1 MYRIRGMGSL
11 FLRIRAWWETADRT
25 QKVVTVV
32 GGGLLAFLVAVT
44 TYIASKP
51 KMELLYGGLDAA
63 DQGTVA
69 QELQKLGIP
78 VEVDERG
85 NVRVPSNLVAEAR
98 GKLAVAGK
106 QPKSGHAGF
115 ADLPGLGPMSTPRIE
130 QESIRRAIEGELA
143 TTIESLEGIRAARVH
158 ITTGSDSPFL
168 TEELAPSASVA
179 ITEEPGAILSEQRA
193 QAIAQIVAR
202 AVNGMQ
208 PSQVTVIDSMGMI
221 RWDGAAAQGANGMG
235 DRKVA
240 AQIAE
245 SQRIERDLQRK
256 LDAAFG
262 PGNTLVSAQVEMDF
276 DKRRIETVE
285 RTPSDTPVSTEQNT
299 ETMGGT
305 SGAIAGPGGVA
316 GTTANTPGAP
326 GAQPGIGSTPT
337 YTGQQKSTTYQPDA
351 KVNSTFTEK
360 ATGEII
366 RMSISVLADT
376 KKIKDTS
383 AVQAFLDAYLGPRA
397 AQPDKFTAAVTSVEF
412 DRSAAEAESKAN
424 AEAGSRARMQQIISL
439 LPIAALLVV
448 GFLVVKAIGKVA
460 KEQNVLVHALPDGRI
475 VTAGAAGGSYAMPEL
490 AARTGGSTQSLAADS
505 RSESHSETPGLRIR
519 DAEPEIEEVD
529 AIRQKLNVPLEQIKR
544 MAHDRPD
551 TVAMLLKT
559 WLLEE
564 RR

>member
-1 MYRIRGMGSL
+1 MGSL

-32 GGGLLAFLVAVT
+32 GGGLLAFLVGIT

-51 KMELLYGGLDAA
+51 KMDLLYGGLDAT

-85 NVRVPSNLVAEAR
+85 NVRVPSNLIAEAR

-143 TTIESLEGIRAARVH
+143 TTIESLEGIRSARVH

-168 TEELAPSASVA
+168 TEERAPSASVA
-179 ITEEPGAILSEQRA
+179 ITEEPGAILSDQRA

-202 AVNGMQ
+202 SVSGMK
-208 PSQVTVIDSMGMI
+208 PSQVTVIDSMGTI
-221 RWDGAAAQGANGMG
+221 RWDGASSEGANGMG
-235 DRKVA
+235 DRKIA

-245 SQRIERDLQRK
+245 GQRIERELQRK

-285 RTPSDTPVSTEQNT
+285 RMPSDTPVSTEQNT
-299 ETMGGT
+299 ESMGGAA
-305 SGAIAGPGGVA
+305 GGIGGVGGIAGSL
-316 GTTANTPGAP
+316 ANTPGAP
-326 GAQPGIGSTPT
+326 ASQPGAGSSPS

-351 KVNSTFTEK
+351 KVNSTYTEK
-360 ATGEII
+360 ATGEVV
-366 RMSISVLADT
+366 RMSISVLADS
-376 KKIKDTS
+376 KKIKNVQ

-412 DRSAAEAESKAN
+412 DRTAAEAEMKAN
-424 AEAGSRARMQQIISL
+424 AEVGSRARMQQIISL

-460 KEQNVLVHALPDGRI
+460 KEQSILVHALPDGRL
-475 VTAGAAGGSYAMPEL
+475 VSAGAGGGSYTMPEL
-490 AARTGGSTQSLAADS
+490 GARTGTHA
-505 RSESHSETPGLRIR
+505 HSPHGEVRPDGHTDTPGLRIR
-519 DAEPEIEEVD
+519 DVEPEIEEVD

-544 MAHDRPD
+544 MASDRPD

>member
-1 MYRIRGMGSL
+1 MGSL

-32 GGGLLAFLVAVT
+32 GGGLLAFLVGIT

-51 KMELLYGGLDAA
+51 KMDLLYGGLDAT

-130 QESIRRAIEGELA
+130 QENIRRAIEGELA
-143 TTIESLEGIRAARVH
+143 TTIESLEGIRSARVH

-168 TEELAPSASVA
+168 TEERAPSASVA
-179 ITEEPGAILSEQRA
+179 ITEEPGAILSDQRA

-202 AVNGMQ
+202 SVSGMK
-208 PSQVTVIDSMGMI
+208 PSQVTVIDSMGTI
-221 RWDGAAAQGANGMG
+221 RWDGASSEGANGMG
-235 DRKVA
+235 DRKIA

-245 SQRIERDLQRK
+245 GQRIERDLQRK

-285 RTPSDTPVSTEQNT
+285 RMPSDTPVSTEQNT
-299 ETMGGT
+299 ETMGGAA
-305 SGAIAGPGGVA
+305 GGIGGVGGIAGSL
-316 GTTANTPGAP
+316 ANTPGAP
-326 GAQPGIGSTPT
+326 AAQPGAGSSPS

-351 KVNSTFTEK
+351 KVNSTYTEK
-360 ATGEII
+360 ATGEIV
-366 RMSISVLADT
+366 RMSLSVLADS
-376 KKIKDTS
+376 KKIKNVQ

-397 AQPDKFTAAVTSVEF
+397 SQPDKFTAAVTSVEF
-412 DRSAAEAESKAN
+412 DRTAAEAEVKAT

-460 KEQNVLVHALPDGRI
+460 KEQSILVHALPDGRL
-475 VTAGAAGGSYAMPEL
+475 VSAGAAGGSYAMPEL
-490 AARTGGSTQSLAADS
+490 GARTGAHAHSPHGEA
-505 RSESHSETPGLRIR
+505 RSDGHTDTPGLRIR
-519 DAEPEIEEVD
+519 DVEPEIEEVD

-544 MAHDRPD
+544 MASDRPD

>member
-1 MYRIRGMGSL
+1 MGSL
-11 FLRIRAWWETADRT
+11 FLRIRTWWETADRT

-32 GGGLLAFLVAVT
+32 GGGLLAFLVGIT

-51 KMELLYGGLDAA
+51 KMDLLYGGLDAT

-130 QESIRRAIEGELA
+130 QENIRRAIEGELA
-143 TTIESLEGIRAARVH
+143 TTIESLEGIRSARVH

-168 TEELAPSASVA
+168 TEERAPSASVA
-179 ITEEPGAILSEQRA
+179 ITEEPGAILSDQRA

-202 AVNGMQ
+202 SVSGMK
-208 PSQVTVIDSMGMI
+208 PSQVTVIDSMGTI
-221 RWDGAAAQGANGMG
+221 RWDGASSEGANGMG
-235 DRKVA
+235 DRKIS

-245 SQRIERDLQRK
+245 GQRIERDLQRK

-285 RTPSDTPVSTEQNT
+285 RMPSDTPVSTEQNT
-299 ETMGGT
+299 ETMGGAA
-305 SGAIAGPGGVA
+305 GGIGGVGGIAGSL
-316 GTTANTPGAP
+316 ANTPGAP
-326 GAQPGIGSTPT
+326 AAQPGAGSSPS

-351 KVNSTFTEK
+351 KVNSTYTEK
-360 ATGEII
+360 ATGEVV
-366 RMSISVLADT
+366 RMSISVLADS
-376 KKIKDTS
+376 KKIKNVQ

-412 DRSAAEAESKAN
+412 DRAAAEAEVKAN

-460 KEQNVLVHALPDGRI
+460 KEQSILVHALPDGRL
-475 VTAGAAGGSYAMPEL
+475 VSSGASGGSYAMPEL
-490 AARTGGSTQSLAADS
+490 GARTGSHAHSPHGES
-505 RSESHSETPGLRIR
+505 RSDGHTETPGLRIR
-519 DAEPEIEEVD
+519 DVEPEIEEVD

-544 MAHDRPD
+544 MASDRPD